1 MFTILF
7 TAIGRRVQ
15 LIRAFKESYLNH
27 GIEARIVGVDAIPQ
41 MAPASYFCDVSY
53 KVPFVHQEG
62 YVERILEVCVKE
74 KVNMVIPL
82 FEPEFISMDDNRR
95 HFTEVGATLLLSKRK
110 VLDTCR
116 DKYLT
121 YDFFTDHKLSTP
133 KTWLETELPAYLKF
147 PLFVKPRVG
156 MGSAGAQKVKDKAHL
171 HYVLG
176 QGSELIVQEFISG
189 SEYTLDIL
197 AGFDRRVLSV
207 VPRQRMEVRCGEVS
221 KSRTFYREDLIY
233 QAKNITEELGAI
245 GPVTLQCI
253 DHGGKLYWTEINPR
267 FGGGVPLS
275 IRAGV
280 DYPFLLYQLY
290 KGQLLEPIIGR
301 FKDNLKMIRYDEAI
315 FF

>member
-1 MFTILF
+1 MFTLLF

-27 GIEARIVGVDAIPQ
+27 GIAARIIGTDSVPQ
-41 MAPASYFCDVSY
+41 MAPACYFCDASY
-53 KVPFVHQEG
+53 QVPFAHQAH
-62 YVERILEVCVKE
+62 YVERILEICVKE

-82 FEPEFISMDDNRR
+82 FEPEFLSMDDNRR

-110 VLDTCR
+110 VLDICR

-121 YDFFTDHKLSTP
+121 YDFFTDNNVNTP
-133 KTWLETELPAYLKF
+133 KTWIDTELPAYLKF

-156 MGSAGAQKVKDKAHL
+156 MGSAGAQMVKDKTHL
-171 HYVLG
+171 HYILS
-176 QGSELIVQEFISG
+176 QKHDLIVQEFISG
-189 SEYTLDIL
+189 SEYTLDVL
-197 AGFDRRVLSV
+197 ASFDGKVLSV
-207 VPRQRMEVRCGEVS
+207 VPRQRLEVRCGEVS
-221 KSRTFYREDLIY
+221 KSRTFYREDMIIKG
-233 QAKNITEELGAI
+233 KNIVEKLGAI

-253 DHGGKLYWTEINPR
+253 DRGGKLYWTEINPR

-275 IRAGV
+275 IKAGV

-315 FF
+315 YF